1 MPRTSS
7 ETPVKDLR
15 TVLFVDDDADVR
27 KTAELL
33 LKSAGYR
40 YRGASDPGEAMSQ
53 LASETVDVILL
64 DLNFSRAQTSGEEG
78 LSLLRDILRH
88 DPRAVVV
95 VVTGHSGLNI
105 AVEALRSGARDFI
118 MKPWNNGRLLEAV
131 DKAAAER
138 KLAAVPDTHPAL
150 LVGRSEA
157 LQRIK
162 AMIDRCA
169 ALHVPVLLRGEAGT
183 GKTLVASILH
193 RQSGRATLIQT
204 DAAAL
209 TFDHLTA
216 QPNTT
221 LVIDNIERIPDA
233 MGPVLQAW
241 LMRASRNNS
250 RLLSTTTHPH
260 RDLGLDRGLTYALN
274 TIDIEIPPLR
284 ERTRDILDLAEHFLR
299 VTCRQHGLA
308 ARVLAPKA
316 QAHLNAYAWTDNVH
330 ALRNVIERAAIL
342 SDNAVI
348 GPQDLSLTPDE
359 PAPGKPRGTTSDRTS
374 AARLADAEKMMIE
387 EALQRSNFNVSAAAA
402 ELGLTRPALYR
413 RMSKYGL

>member
-1 MPRTSS
+1 MSDDS
-7 ETPVKDLR
+7 K

-33 LKSAGYR
+33 LRSAGYR
-40 YRGASDPGEAMSQ
+40 YSGASGPGEAMSQ
-53 LASETVDVILL
+53 LASGTFDVILL

-88 DPRAVVV
+88 DPHAVVV

-105 AVEALRSGARDFI
+105 AVEALRTGARDFI
-118 MKPWNNGRLLEAV
+118 MKPWNNGRLLESV

-138 KLAAVPDTHPAL
+138 KLAEISDNDPAL

-157 LQRIK
+157 VQRIK

-169 ALHVPVLLRGEAGT
+169 ALHVPVLLRGEPGT
-183 GKTLVASILH
+183 GKTLVANIMH

-204 DAAAL
+204 DASAL
-209 TFDHLTA
+209 TFDHLAA
-216 QPNTT
+216 QSNTT
-221 LVIDNIERIPDA
+221 LLIDNIERIPVA
-233 MGPVLQAW
+233 MGTALQAW
-241 LMRASRNNS
+241 LMRAPRHNS
-250 RLLSTTTHPH
+250 RLLSTTVHPH
-260 RDLGLDRGLTYALN
+260 RDLGLDRGLMYALN
-274 TIDIEIPPLR
+274 TIDIQIPPLR
-284 ERTRDILDLAEHFLR
+284 ERTKDILDLAEHFLR
-299 VTCRQHGLA
+299 VICRQHGLA
-308 ARVLAPKA
+308 ARSLAPKA
-316 QAHLNAYAWTDNVH
+316 HAHLNTYAWPDNVH

-342 SDNAVI
+342 SDDAVI
-348 GPQDLSLTPDE
+348 GPQDLVLAPEE
-359 PAPGKPRGTTSDRTS
+359 PAPGKPRDKTSDRTS
-374 AARLADAEKMMIE
+374 AARLSDAEKVMIE

>member
-1 MPRTSS
+1 MLDNS
-7 ETPVKDLR
+7 K

-33 LKSAGYR
+33 LRSAGYR
-40 YRGASDPGEAMSQ
+40 YCGVSGPGEAMSQ

-78 LSLLRDILRH
+78 LALLRDILRH

-105 AVEALRSGARDFI
+105 AVEALRTGARDFI

-138 KLAAVPDTHPAL
+138 RASDVSEVEPAI

-157 LQRIK
+157 LQSIK

-169 ALHVPVLLRGEAGT
+169 VLNVSVLLRGEAGT
-183 GKTLVASILH
+183 GKTLVANILH
-193 RQSGRATLIQT
+193 RQSGRATLLQIDGAT
-204 DAAAL
+204 L
-209 TFDHLTA
+209 THEHLAGLT
-216 QPNTT
+216 NTT
-221 LVIDNIERIPDA
+221 LLIENVERIPEG
-233 MGPVLQAW
+233 MGGALQAW
-241 LMRASRNNS
+241 LARASRHNS
-250 RLLSTTTHPH
+250 RLLSTTAHPH
-260 RDLGLDRGLTYALN
+260 RDLGLERGLAYALN

-299 VTCRQHGLA
+299 VTCRKHGLS
-308 ARVLAPKA
+308 ARTLAPKA
-316 QAHLNAYAWTDNVH
+316 QARLNAHGWVDNVH
-330 ALRNVIERAAIL
+330 ALRNAIERAAIL
-342 SDNAVI
+342 SDKPVI
-348 GPQDLSLTPDE
+348 GPEDLVLVPDE
-359 PAPGKPRGTTSDRTS
+359 AASRIAGEKSS
-374 AARLADAEKMMIE
+374 ARPPSARLSDAEKVMIE
-387 EALQRSNFNVSAAAA
+387 EALRRSNFNVSAAAA

>member
-1 MPRTSS
+1 MPDDA
-7 ETPVKDLR
+7 K

-33 LKSAGYR
+33 LRSAGYR
-40 YRGASDPGEAMSQ
+40 YSGACDPGEAMSQ
-53 LASETVDVILL
+53 LASGAFDVILL

-88 DPRAVVV
+88 DPHAVVV

-105 AVEALRSGARDFI
+105 AVEALRTGARDFI

-138 KLAAVPDTHPAL
+138 KLAEISDNDPAL

-169 ALHVPVLLRGEAGT
+169 ALHVPVLLRGEPGT
-183 GKTLVASILH
+183 GKTLVANILH
-193 RQSGRATLIQT
+193 RQSGRATLIQA
-204 DAAAL
+204 DASTL
-209 TFDHLTA
+209 TFDHLAA
-216 QPNTT
+216 QSNTT
-221 LVIDNIERIPDA
+221 LLIDNIERIPVA
-233 MGPVLQAW
+233 MGPALQAW
-241 LMRASRNNS
+241 LMRAPRHNS
-250 RLLSTTTHPH
+250 RLLSTTAHPH

-284 ERTRDILDLAEHFLR
+284 ERTKDILDLAEHFLR
-299 VTCRQHGLA
+299 VICRQHGLA
-308 ARVLAPKA
+308 ARSLAPKA
-316 QAHLNAYAWTDNVH
+316 LAHLNAYAWPDNVH

-342 SDNAVI
+342 SDDAVI
-348 GPQDLSLTPDE
+348 GPQDLVLAPEE
-359 PAPGKPRGTTSDRTS
+359 PAPGKPHGKTSDRTS
-374 AARLADAEKMMIE
+374 AARLSDAEKVLIE